1 MRKRRVLALLLAL
14 SLVVSGNGMTV
25 LAAEQGADMPVLAS
39 QEDTQENDDKSEES
53 GDTSGNTEDASKDG
67 DTSGEEKQPSTGET
81 PSEGTEN
88 PENPGESEPSAPK
101 EDDAEQG
108 GDQIGSEDDGQ
119 SGDQTGSEDDGQ
131 SGDQT
136 DTEGGDGKQDEEPGA
151 EQDPVADAQEPTV
164 SENDVE
170 ETEEP
175 EEELVE
181 KTAEVRMMSFTDD
194 TGLRIV
200 YDANAVEKYAYT
212 VENGVL
218 TGVKDA
224 ETGEAVTFPNEV
236 FLEQPES
243 GEQYTSVAAELF
255 QANTNITYVKL
266 PDGVT
271 SIADNTFKGCSALKG
286 AYLPSTVVS
295 IGAGAFENCT
305 SMTQIAVPKAV
316 TAIGNSAFKG
326 DARLY
331 MVYMK
336 DVDYSALA
344 SIGDSAFEGCLALA
358 EFCSD
363 TEFFFP
369 ASMTSIGQAAFKGCK
384 SIKKINLD
392 TAQIATIG
400 ESAFEECT
408 GLTDAAMSRKAAL
421 IPNMAF
427 KGCTKLENVIFSSRG
442 DVEIGESAF
451 EGCYGLRK
459 VELPSTVKKVSSYA
473 FAGCRNL
480 TSVTVKYSAIA
491 LGTAPFPAGA
501 TNDCLVFVG
510 ERFYDKSEQD
520 WTAIYAYY
528 MGLSSE
534 KVAFVDIDGSAE
546 NNKQF
551 YKYKV
556 ADSEGV
562 IYPDGKL
569 TGGQIWVCKEGK
581 NKFEENINKENGGK
595 GVPSDGSTLY
605 ICYKAQDGYSL
616 VPDSV
621 KSNGETLQKDKG
633 SYVLTMPFGGT
644 VITAEF
650 RKTDFADRVEGTTDS
665 DITIEFSNGE
675 PIQPDG
681 VELKIGQTT
690 RMFLLDKSGKPISSS
705 QIQEIVSKDTKVA
718 KVSSTGVITAVGKGT
733 AKIEV
738 TLLSEAGNT
747 FLVRRTIRVVEAEI
761 ASIRIGAS
769 NYVSSIK
776 ITGDKDGIQTAA
788 VEKNYARDGLQ
799 ITLKANAYT
808 AEKEGIARELTWK
821 SSDTSV
827 ARLEKDKTTSA
838 DSSNLVTIPKGCEGE
853 ATITVSAKVSNTK
866 TVTQK
871 FVVSVRNSNVRLA
884 SSSITVNP
892 NMKECGEL
900 EVLSSYGADLPS
912 KVPEIIEKRGDK
924 WLTNSDFQLQAKPQG
939 DETDGARR
947 HSIILL
953 NKDLKDGKYNV
964 YVCFNNEDRGN
975 SLPLTINVKRS
986 VPNPTVKFNTNKVK
1000 FNLFYK
1006 NGGTD
1011 KDGNPIAV
1019 KTEVTKLGNT
1029 KISKFE
1035 LCGLSDDKADDQLFL
1050 ENFEIVEN
1058 AEERAK
1064 GIVTIKRKS
1073 GNLKYTEKNPK
1084 PVVAGYLKIYY
1095 EGYRDDAAKKVK
1107 VTMPTVTT
1115 APSYVLDRT
1124 SVTYRTTAPEQHEEL
1139 TLLDKKT
1146 KQPVSFNEN
1155 VIARV
1160 ESDKFI
1166 VRGQGELKE
1175 SKVQFDVVSYPEKDK
1190 IKIFLY
1196 NPTEWDKDK
1205 NGDDRTLSY
1214 TFSVNVT
1221 DKEPTVKTNQTV
1233 TLNLNYPEVEGAF
1246 ELVSSQKDTVLAG
1259 SQNFTYNQ
1267 NARNA
1272 DQYKKLDVTYQN
1284 GKGTVKIKN
1293 KNIEKGTYTWSCNAQ
1308 ENSGASIQKATK
1320 LTVKV
1325 VDTAPVVKLGKGS
1338 LVLNLAAG
1346 TRTETGAVT
1355 YQETAEIPLKITGK
1369 PEGYRLDTNVNT
1381 GADSTKIVCKTN
1393 YENGAENKFN
1403 WTLEDVKTVDGK
1415 VVDGKLSVSIKG
1427 APVKK
1432 TYAFEMQAR
1441 YVQQDAGDGTPN
1453 VVWTK
1458 PLKFNV
1464 KVDNN
1469 SSISVALSAKGK
1481 LNLVDREGEYT
1492 NKNSLIYTPTLNNV
1506 RGKITG
1512 VWIYDAETNAESIYF
1527 DSFLNPED
1535 GKIYVTPK
1543 KTLSRN
1549 DNIGDDSVSD
1559 NNVGDGSVS
1568 DNNVGDGSVSGNN
1581 VADGSQTIK
1590 QNAAGNEYQYAKLEN
1605 NKQYRVKMEVKVDG
1619 YTGTRG
1625 THGGIVS
1632 NTINIKTAQ
1641 TLPKVTTDKSTLDVY
1656 LSNKQYNATFTVTPQ
1671 AGAAGIVEEIGFR
1684 DDDEV
1689 PRDAFEI
1696 QYVKQ
1701 SDGSLKVIVHLKEAV
1716 AYKCGSVNKVKMY
1729 VKFKGQ
1735 GTNTDGTQIPM
1746 SIRINK

>member
-39 QEDTQENDDKSEES
+39 QEDTQENDDKSEEN

-81 PSEGTEN
+81 PSEGIEN

-101 EDDAEQG
+101 EDDAEQS
-108 GDQIGSEDDGQ
+108 GDQI
-119 SGDQTGSEDDGQ
+119 GSEDDGQ

-136 DTEGGDGKQDEEPGA
+136 DTEGGDGKQDEEPDA

-224 ETGEAVTFPNEV
+224 ETGEAVTFPVNV
-236 FLEQPES
+236 VLTQPES

-255 QANTNITYVKL
+255 QANTNIAYVKL

-316 TAIGNSAFKG
+316 TAIGNSAFQG

-344 SIGDSAFEGCLALA
+344 SIGDSAFEGCQALA

-369 ASMTSIGQAAFKGCK
+369 ASMTSIGRAAFKGCK

-408 GLTDAAMSRKAAL
+408 GLTDATMSRKVEL
-421 IPNMAF
+421 ISNGAF
-427 KGCTKLENVIFSSRG
+427 KGCTKLENVIFSSRV

-451 EGCYGLRK
+451 EGCYGLRR

-480 TSVTVKYSAIA
+480 TSVTVEYSAIV
-491 LGTAPFPAGA
+491 LGTAPFPAGS

-510 ERFYDKSEQD
+510 KKYYDKSVQD

-534 KVAFVDIDGSAE
+534 KVAFVDIGESAE
-546 NNKQF
+546 NSKQY

-562 IYPDGKL
+562 IQPDGKL

-581 NKFEENINKENGGK
+581 VNFEENINKENGGK
-595 GVPSDGSTLY
+595 GVPSDGTTLY
-605 ICYKAQDGYSL
+605 IRCKVEDGYSL
-616 VPDSV
+616 VPGSV
-621 KSNGETLQKDKG
+621 KSNGETLEKNKG

-665 DITIEFSNGE
+665 DITVEFSNGE

-705 QIQEIVSKDTKVA
+705 QIQKIVSDKESVA
-718 KVSSTGVITAVGKGT
+718 KVSGTGVITAVGKGT

-747 FLVRRTIRVVEAEI
+747 FLIRRTIRVVEAEI

-808 AEKEGIARELTWK
+808 AEKEGIAGELTWK

-827 ARLEKDKTTSA
+827 AKLEKDKTTSA
-838 DSSNLVTIPKGCEGE
+838 DSSNLVTIPEGCEGE
-853 ATITVSAKVSNTK
+853 ATITVSAKISNTK

-912 KVPEIIEKRGDK
+912 NKPEILEK
-924 WLTNSDFQLQAKPQG
+924 
-939 DETDGARR
+939 E
-947 HSIILL
+947 
-953 NKDLKDGKYNV
+953 
-964 YVCFNNEDRGN
+964 
-975 SLPLTINVKRS
+975 
-986 VPNPTVKFNTNKVK
+986 
-1000 FNLFYK
+1000 
-1006 NGGTD
+1006 
-1011 KDGNPIAV
+1011 
-1019 KTEVTKLGNT
+1019 
-1029 KISKFE
+1029 
-1035 LCGLSDDKADDQLFL
+1035 
-1050 ENFEIVEN
+1050 EIV
-1058 AEERAK
+1058 
-1064 GIVTIKRKS
+1064 G
-1073 GNLKYTEKNPK
+1073 
-1084 PVVAGYLKIYY
+1084 
-1095 EGYRDDAAKKVK
+1095 
-1107 VTMPTVTT
+1107 
-1115 APSYVLDRT
+1115 
-1124 SVTYRTTAPEQHEEL
+1124 
-1139 TLLDKKT
+1139 
-1146 KQPVSFNEN
+1146 
-1155 VIARV
+1155 
-1160 ESDKFI
+1160 
-1166 VRGQGELKE
+1166 
-1175 SKVQFDVVSYPEKDK
+1175 
-1190 IKIFLY
+1190 
-1196 NPTEWDKDK
+1196 
-1205 NGDDRTLSY
+1205 
-1214 TFSVNVT
+1214 
-1221 DKEPTVKTNQTV
+1221 
-1233 TLNLNYPEVEGAF
+1233 
-1246 ELVSSQKDTVLAG
+1246 
-1259 SQNFTYNQ
+1259 
-1267 NARNA
+1267 
-1272 DQYKKLDVTYQN
+1272 
-1284 GKGTVKIKN
+1284 
-1293 KNIEKGTYTWSCNAQ
+1293 
-1308 ENSGASIQKATK
+1308 
-1320 LTVKV
+1320 
-1325 VDTAPVVKLGKGS
+1325 
-1338 LVLNLAAG
+1338 
-1346 TRTETGAVT
+1346 
-1355 YQETAEIPLKITGK
+1355 
-1369 PEGYRLDTNVNT
+1369 
-1381 GADSTKIVCKTN
+1381 
-1393 YENGAENKFN
+1393 
-1403 WTLEDVKTVDGK
+1403 
-1415 VVDGKLSVSIKG
+1415 
-1427 APVKK
+1427 
-1432 TYAFEMQAR
+1432 
-1441 YVQQDAGDGTPN
+1441 
-1453 VVWTK
+1453 
-1458 PLKFNV
+1458 
-1464 KVDNN
+1464 
-1469 SSISVALSAKGK
+1469 
-1481 LNLVDREGEYT
+1481 
-1492 NKNSLIYTPTLNNV
+1492 
-1506 RGKITG
+1506 
-1512 VWIYDAETNAESIYF
+1512 
-1527 DSFLNPED
+1527 
-1535 GKIYVTPK
+1535 
-1543 KTLSRN
+1543 
-1549 DNIGDDSVSD
+1549 
-1559 NNVGDGSVS
+1559 
-1568 DNNVGDGSVSGNN
+1568 
-1581 VADGSQTIK
+1581 
-1590 QNAAGNEYQYAKLEN
+1590 
-1605 NKQYRVKMEVKVDG
+1605 
-1619 YTGTRG
+1619 
-1625 THGGIVS
+1625 
-1632 NTINIKTAQ
+1632 
-1641 TLPKVTTDKSTLDVY
+1641 
-1656 LSNKQYNATFTVTPQ
+1656 
-1671 AGAAGIVEEIGFR
+1671 
-1684 DDDEV
+1684 
-1689 PRDAFEI
+1689 
-1696 QYVKQ
+1696 
-1701 SDGSLKVIVHLKEAV
+1701 
-1716 AYKCGSVNKVKMY
+1716 
-1729 VKFKGQ
+1729 
-1735 GTNTDGTQIPM
+1735 
-1746 SIRINK
+1746 